1 MPKNNISIL
10 LVEDDSFI
18 SGMYETKLTNLGYAV
33 ELIDNGEA
41 ASQRL
46 EQDPLPDLIL
56 LDIVL
61 PKRDGFEIL
70 EDLRSTERTKD
81 IPVILLT
88 NLGQKPDVERGIKLG
103 ADDYIIKAH
112 YTPTE
117 VVEKIAKVLSTKQKN
132 NENKRSA
139 RSTTPSHR

>member
-1 MPKNNISIL
+1 MSQKNLFIV

-18 SGMYETKLTNLGYAV
+18 SSMYRTKLTNLGYTV
-33 ELIDNGEA
+33 EVIEDGQA
-41 ASQRL
+41 AWDRL
-46 EQDPLPDLIL
+46 KADPLPDLLL

-70 EDLRSTERTKD
+70 EGLRKDTRTAKLP
-81 IPVILLT
+81 IILLT
-88 NLGQKPDVERGIKLG
+88 NLGQKPDVERGMKLG

-117 VVEKIAKVLSTKQKN
+117 VVEKITKLMDQ
-132 NENKRSA
+132 RSKA
-139 RSTTPSHR
+139 A

>member
-1 MPKNNISIL
+1 MAEEEKNISIL

-18 SGMYETKLTNLGYAV
+18 SGMYETKLTNLGYNV
-33 ELIDNGEA
+33 EVIDNGEA

-46 EQDPLPDLIL
+46 EQDPLPDLVL

-70 EDLRSTERTKD
+70 DDLHSNDRTKN

-117 VVEKIAKVLSTKQKN
+117 VVDKITKVLASQSK
-132 NENKRSA
+132 
-139 RSTTPSHR
+139 PSS